1 MQLHWLRDHENKK
14 TFNIFW
20 DKGSK
25 NGADYFT
32 KHHPTIHHRQ
42 IREERKYI
50 RDTITNRSTSL
61 SSVFASRNVNTHK
74 SARVC

>member
-1 MQLHWLRDHENKK
+1 MQLHWLRDPKNKK
-14 TFNIFW
+14 LFFVFW

-42 IREERKYI
+42 IREERKYV
-50 RDTITNRSTSL
+50 RDTITDRTCSL
-61 SSVFASRNVNTHK
+61 QNVIKHK